1 MLFVFILA
9 MVDIFRGLLLT
20 RGPECEI
27 MLDILGISR
36 FKAKDL
42 TGWMVAQNLDSID
55 DEVVKA
61 AGDGFN
67 FSSSSR
73 SSCWHMHP

>member
-36 FKAKDL
+36 FKAKD
-42 TGWMVAQNLDSID
+42 
-55 DEVVKA
+55 
-61 AGDGFN
+61 
-67 FSSSSR
+67 
-73 SSCWHMHP
+73 